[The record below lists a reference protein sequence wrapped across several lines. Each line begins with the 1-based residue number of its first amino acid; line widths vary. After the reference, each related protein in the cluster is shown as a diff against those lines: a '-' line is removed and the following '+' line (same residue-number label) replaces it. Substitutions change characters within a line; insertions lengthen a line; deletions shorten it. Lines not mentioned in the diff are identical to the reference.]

1 MSQRLSLPFADT
13 IFNAGY
19 LSSKYQQEWGFKHY
33 GVDVKSESGYTSIK
47 SMGDGVVHSCGQDGA
62 TLTGSS
68 ARCGN
73 AVVIIYKDVEMNN
86 GKKTDLACR
95 LFHLNS
101 ITVKKGQTIKR
112 GDEIGR
118 YGNTGAYT
126 SGAHL
131 HVEFDTDASQAYAA
145 WSPSVKSNGNIIKA
159 GYADTCVD
167 PSLVWFVGEG
177 QSIKPN
183 ASGWYED
190 KDVNIP
196 SIDEGLTK
204 PTDGDEELL
213 ARIKELEEEN
223 ANWKAQYD
231 DLSNSFDELDKK
243 YDELLKNLSELV
255 EKYGG

>member
-19 LSSKYQQEWGFKHY
+19 LSTKYQQQWGFKHY

-62 TLTGSS
+62 TLTGPN
-68 ARCGN
+68 AKCGN
-73 AVVIIYKDVEMNN
+73 CVVIIYKDVEMNN
-86 GKKTDLACR
+86 GRKTDLACR
-95 LFHLNS
+95 MFHMNS
-101 ITVKKGQTIKR
+101 ISVKKGQTIKR

-131 HVEFDTDASQAYAA
+131 HVEFDTDARTEYAA
-145 WSPSVKSNGNIIKA
+145 WSPTVKSNGNIIKA
-159 GYADTCVD
+159 GYADTLVD
-167 PSLVWFVGEG
+167 PSFVWFVGKG
-177 QSIKPN
+177 QSISSPYT
-183 ASGWYED
+183 GWYED

-196 SIDEGLTK
+196 NIDEGLTK
-204 PTDGDEELL
+204 PPDGDEELL

-223 ANWKAQYD
+223 ANWKTQYD
-231 DLSNSFDELDKK
+231 DLSDSYDALDKK
-243 YDELLKNLSELV
+243 HDELLKSLQDLV
-255 EKYGG
+255 EKYT